1 MTTTIVSVSV
11 KVEVDLD
18 DVSQVH
24 ACAHAFGMDST
35 PFYQSASCETWV
47 FSTVEPARI
56 PSFLSA
62 LAAISRRVQVAQ

>member
-35 PFYQSASCETWV
+35 PSYQSAQCETWT

-62 LAAISRRVQVAQ
+62 LAAVARRTKVTQ